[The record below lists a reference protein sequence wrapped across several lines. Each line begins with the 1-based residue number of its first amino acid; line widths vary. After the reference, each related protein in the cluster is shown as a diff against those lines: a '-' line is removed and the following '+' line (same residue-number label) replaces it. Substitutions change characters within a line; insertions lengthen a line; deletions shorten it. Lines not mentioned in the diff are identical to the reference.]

1 MSECEFDT
9 ILQEWAE
16 NEWEGYSDTPEF
28 KTSKRH
34 DRAMKRI
41 FKLYDKNTRHLRP
54 QSEIRVI
61 TIRRRIAVTFLVI
74 ILAVITGF
82 TAAYFISRGFHGK
95 VYSEYTELFPINTEN
110 CPEFIEEKYYL
121 PELPE
126 GFNLIESDSTPI
138 YEHISYENKQTGQMI
153 TFEQWVK
160 SEFDSIHFNTAKGE
174 LVEVEINRHNGVFL
188 EVNPNCAL
196 VIWDNGDY
204 ILHIAGSLPKIEL
217 TDLAKK
223 YRLKSVFMLT
233 DKNGETEKITVYSD
247 EKSVG

>member
-1 MSECEFDT
+1 MSECVFDT

-16 NEWEGYSDTPEF
+16 NEWEGYSDVPEF

-41 FKLYDKNTRHLRP
+41 FKLYDKNTRRLRS
-54 QSEIRVI
+54 QSEIRII
-61 TIRRRIAVTFLVI
+61 TIRRRIAVALLVI

-95 VYSEYTELFPINTEN
+95 VYSEYTELFPIDTEN

-121 PELPE
+121 PEVPT
-126 GFNLIESDSTPI
+126 GFELLDTNSTPFFEYLT
-138 YEHISYENKQTGQMI
+138 YEKKQTGQI
-153 TFEQWVK
+153 VAFKQWVK
-160 SEFDSIHFNTAKGE
+160 SEFDFIHLNTEKGK
-174 LVEVEINRHNGVFL
+174 LVETEINGHAGVFL
-188 EVNPNCAL
+188 EINSNCTI

-223 YRLKSVFMLT
+223 YRLKSVFTLT
-233 DKNGETEKITVYSD
+233 DKNGKTEKITVYSD